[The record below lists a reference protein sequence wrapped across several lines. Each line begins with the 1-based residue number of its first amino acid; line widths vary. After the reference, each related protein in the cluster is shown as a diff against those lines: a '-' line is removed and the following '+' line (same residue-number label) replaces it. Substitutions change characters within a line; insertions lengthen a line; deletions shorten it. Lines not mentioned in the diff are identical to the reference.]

1 MTSKK
6 DKTHMIISIN
16 VEKAFHKIQH
26 LFMIKTFNK
35 LCIDGPYFSVTK
47 GISDKHKANTI
58 LNGERVASFSS
69 NIRNETGCPLSLVL
83 PNTVLVLA
91 KAFRW

>member
-1 MTSKK
+1 
-6 DKTHMIISIN
+6 MIISIGM
-16 VEKAFHKIQH
+16 EKAFYKIQH
-26 LFMIKTFNK
+26 PRIIKTFNK